1 MKADGGAKPKA
12 RGLGRGL
19 SALFGDEAPAP
30 SATEDGQVRRLP
42 VERLQPGRFQP
53 RRVFDEDALESLAHS
68 IRQHGIIEPLIV
80 RRVDGEENKFEIIA
94 GERRWRAAQRA
105 ALHEVPAI
113 VREADDRNTLELA
126 LIENLEREELTPIEE
141 ADAYRALI
149 EQFGHTQE
157 ELAQRLARSRSHI
170 ANSLRL
176 LTLPTSIK
184 DLVNAGKLS
193 AGHARTLVTAADPD
207 KIAAAIIERG
217 LSVRDAEKLAAA
229 NKTAKKPPSLFK
241 EAPGAASAEGADA
254 DQLALERDLTEMLGM
269 GVRIE
274 AGASKG
280 SGRLVLEYRS
290 FEQLDDLIQRLNSTP
305 G

>member
-1 MKADGGAKPKA
+1 MKAEGGVKPKP

-30 SATEDGQVRRLP
+30 GATEDGQVRRLP

-53 RRVFDEDALESLAHS
+53 RRVFDDDALDSLAQS

-80 RRVDGEENKFEIIA
+80 RRIDGEDNRFEIIA

-113 VREADDRNTLELA
+113 VRVADDRNTLELA

-176 LTLPTSIK
+176 LTLPGSIK

-193 AGHARTLVTAADPD
+193 AGHARTLVTAAEPE
-207 KIAAAIIERG
+207 KVAAAIIERG

-229 NKTAKKPPSLFK
+229 NKPKPKSAPSLFK
-241 EAPGAASAEGADA
+241 DLTPEVSGSDA

-269 GVRIE
+269 EVRIE
-274 AGASKG
+274 AGGAKG
-280 SGRLVLEYRS
+280 SGRLMVAYRS
-290 FEQLDDLIQRLNSTP
+290 FEQLDDLIQRLNAPP

>member
-1 MKADGGAKPKA
+1 MKAEGGVKPKA

-193 AGHARTLVTAADPD
+193 AGHARTLVTAAEPD
-207 KIAAAIIERG
+207 KIAAAIIARG

-229 NKTAKKPPSLFK
+229 NKNAKKPPNLFK
-241 EAPGAASAEGADA
+241 EAPGASSSDGADA

-269 GVRIE
+269 GVKIE
-274 AGASKG
+274 AGPSKG
-280 SGRLVLEYRS
+280 AGKLVVEYRT

>member
-1 MKADGGAKPKA
+1 MKADGGVKPKA

-290 FEQLDDLIQRLNSTP
+290 FEQLDDLIQRLNSPP

>member
-1 MKADGGAKPKA
+1 MKGDGGMKPKP

-30 SATEDGQVRRLP
+30 GATEDGQVRRLP

-53 RRVFDEDALESLAHS
+53 RRVFDDDALDSLAHS

-80 RRVDGEENKFEIIA
+80 RRVDGEENRFEIIA

-170 ANSLRL
+170 ANSMRL
-176 LTLPTSIK
+176 LTLPESIQT
-184 DLVNAGKLS
+184 LVNAGKLS
-193 AGHARTLVTAADPD
+193 AGHARTLVTATDPD
-207 KIAAAIIERG
+207 RIAAAIIEKG

-229 NKTAKKPPSLFK
+229 NKTKSKGSGGKGVAAGSSP
-241 EAPGAASAEGADA
+241 EAADA

-269 GVRIE
+269 VVRIE
-274 AGASKG
+274 PGAAKG
-280 SGRLVLEYRS
+280 IGRLSINFRS
-290 FEQLDDLIQRLNSTP
+290 FEQLDDLIQRLNATP

>member
-1 MKADGGAKPKA
+1 MKADGGVKPKA

-176 LTLPTSIK
+176 LTLPASIK

-193 AGHARTLVTAADPD
+193 AGHARTLVTAAEPD

-229 NKTAKKPPSLFK
+229 NKTVKKPPSLFK
-241 EAPGAASAEGADA
+241 EAPGGSSAEGADA

-269 GVRIE
+269 AVKIE